1 MKVGRAAITVVGVVS
16 VAAGCAYH
24 NTIYNA
30 ERIFSEAEAS
40 RLQGRDSVARVAY
53 REVIAR
59 TGAAYRS
66 RPRSDWAGQA
76 LLLLGRARLR
86 LGELHA
92 AHAALQAARDRVDAS
107 AIGTVDVFLAA
118 ALADADRD
126 AEALDV
132 VNRALESPLAD
143 PARAE
148 ALLVRGRLLLSA
160 GAIEAGL
167 ADLAVASETV
177 RDVRVE
183 AGLIRLDWAVRAG
196 DRDRA
201 RDALEALLSYG
212 EGGDRI
218 EVIKGLIAAAAD
230 RWSTG
235 AAAQLLSAVGASAWE
250 REARGRIRLERAR
263 LLHASGDTASAAEQ
277 AWSVARGLGT
287 ASDEARV
294 LLARW
299 RLAAARDLPEVYS
312 ARTMLL
318 PAGGHPEADRL
329 VEAIDALES
338 YTDRGYDEPLAWFA
352 AAEIARDRLGAYLV
366 ARGLFLAYADGAGD
380 APWAA
385 KALLAALAVSP
396 GEGDRAWLRGRLEA
410 HAQSPYVL
418 AASGGATAGFEA
430 LEEELQVRLRE
441 ITGR

>member
-1 MKVGRAAITVVGVVS
+1 VKVGRAAITVVGVVS
-16 VAAGCAYH
+16 VAAPFCPAP
-24 NTIYNA
+24 A
-30 ERIFSEAEAS
+30 PP
-40 RLQGRDSVARVAY
+40 RLQGRDSVARLGY
-53 REVIAR
+53 REVLAR

-66 RPRSDWAGQA
+66 RPGSDWAGDA

-107 AIGTVDVFLAA
+107 ARGTVDVYLAA
-118 ALADADRD
+118 ALAEAGRD
-126 AEALDV
+126 AEALDA
-132 VNRALESPLAD
+132 VNRALEGPLD
-143 PARAE
+143 YPAQAE

-160 GAIEAGL
+160 GVVEAGL
-167 ADLAVASETV
+167 VDLAGAIETR

-183 AGLIRLDWAVRAG
+183 AGLTRLDWAVQAGDLDRAG
-196 DRDRA
+196 
-201 RDALEALLSYG
+201 DALEALLSYG

-218 EVIKGLIAAAAD
+218 EAIKDLIADAAN
-230 RWSTG
+230 RWTTG
-235 AAAQLLSAVGASAWE
+235 VAAQLLAAVGSSAWE
-250 REARGRIRLERAR
+250 REARGRIHLERAR
-263 LLHASGDTASAAEQ
+263 LLHASGDTVSAAEQ
-277 AWSVARGLGT
+277 AWSVARGLGA
-287 ASDEARV
+287 ASDEARA

-312 ARTMLL
+312 VRTILL
-318 PAGGHPEADRL
+318 PAGGHPETDLL

-338 YTDRGYDEPLAWFA
+338 YTDRGYERPLAWFA
-352 AAEIARDRLGAYLV
+352 AAETARDRLGANSV
-366 ARGLFLAYADGAGD
+366 AHGLFLAYADGAGE

-396 GEGDRAWLRGRLEA
+396 SEGDRAWLRGRLEA
-410 HAQSPYVL
+410 HARSPYVL
-418 AASGGATAGFEA
+418 AATGGATAGFEA